1 MATSGKLA
9 ELFIDLTLRGGSKI
23 QLVSLKRQADELAR
37 SMEGGGKRYRAQ
49 IAGQMAQLEK
59 IVELEGRRAK
69 IEAEAYNSPRGRRLA
84 QETAQ
89 VDIAKQQAQEIK
101 NTAILEAK
109 YGKVGAMAIKA
120 RNAMASSGAG
130 GMMGGVGSIAM
141 AAGPM
146 AAAVA
151 AIFAANHAARTAS
164 PDTAATFDSSLKL
177 VTMEIGQHLV
187 PALIAASSALQGIGN
202 VAGNNVVKEFFR
214 AAFRTRG
221 FEALSRMM
229 GGATPA
235 ATQPAQFQSFEQGWR
250 TIQQQAASRG
260 PLEERMLEIQLQ
272 QLEALR
278 NLRGGFN
285 WKDLGIAIAD
295 IIAPG
300 AGGGLTE
307 LIFGRGG
314 NAP

>member
-1 MATSGKLA
+1 
-9 ELFIDLTLRGGSKI
+9 
-23 QLVSLKRQADELAR
+23 
-37 SMEGGGKRYRAQ
+37 
-49 IAGQMAQLEK
+49 
-59 IVELEGRRAK
+59 
-69 IEAEAYNSPRGRRLA
+69 
-84 QETAQ
+84 
-89 VDIAKQQAQEIK
+89 
-101 NTAILEAK
+101 
-109 YGKVGAMAIKA
+109 MAIKA

-141 AAGPM
+141 AAGPL
-146 AAAVA
+146 AAAAA
-151 AIFAANHAARTAS
+151 AILVANHAARTAS

-177 VTMEIGQHLV
+177 VTMELGQHFV

-202 VAGNNVVKEFFR
+202 AAGSDSVKEFFR
-214 AAFRTRG
+214 NTFKTRG
-221 FEALSRMM
+221 FAALSRMM

-250 TIQQQAASRG
+250 TIQQQAAGRG

-272 QLEALR
+272 QLEELR

-295 IIAPG
+295 AIMPG
-300 AGGGLTE
+300 GGGLTE